1 MRRNDND
8 KVFCELTAS
17 NTPTPFT
24 EGPCAGVCTG
34 LFLLVIAFAASA
46 AGNLGPALEFCLLC
60 ALLAWIVLLMRPPIA
75 AVVSAVAV
83 LVAVVCLV
91 RPGANRWAGLWYV
104 VTAFTACDIAV
115 WLGSIRAKGPA
126 AKSRSYF
133 GRFTLIACAVLI
145 LDLLFLSNPGVRPVI
160 DNLCRIGSEFL
171 TGIGGQKA
179 LSLGSTYWSI
189 PVLVTFLLIT
199 LCQPGIRDRIIAL
212 IAGIVA
218 VAIYFAVLSPLQG
231 YSAGVKSAKA
241 LSSWYERAGGPFQL
255 AAEPI
260 TLDFVLEWLSV
271 ERPQLIL
278 IGLLAGAYYVAR
290 VAACPRRANTDNAM
304 KLDTRGFRHIA
315 AAACPG
321 LVIGLILCWLTLPK
335 VVPQSKLSG
344 RKAAI
349 MTSNI
354 LMDVPIHGKYGDRS
368 LGMFGRLPG
377 SLRSLGLAVDEIGEI
392 RQLRDDHEI
401 LILINLQENFS
412 TAEKRRILGWVE
424 RGGGLLVLTD
434 HTGDKGL
441 RLPVND
447 LLGPLGLEV
456 NFDTAKLFSIDGG
469 FDYEMLTGSPL
480 TAIRGARWRGAH
492 QYGTG
497 ASICTFRPAV
507 PMVQARSAFVDPG
520 SFSAIDRG
528 FLGNLKYDMGEV
540 LGDVPVAGYSPFGRG
555 RAILLGDTSP
565 FQNGAFTNSH
575 EFMRQVLGMVLPG
588 GPRPGVSW
596 IWCGLLSVIAVGISV
611 LFILGRRR
619 PEIIILTCAAVLT
632 WAVTWGIAYAMPAPL
647 ELTGCRT
654 ALVDIS
660 HCPYAGYE
668 EWTATDLGGLAACL
682 MREGYTPVTSEGA
695 FDRQVRRLGKN
706 DVLFLVCPLW
716 KLSES
721 DTDAIDGVLRR
732 AGKVIINCGFE
743 EAANVNPALERYDFE
758 IRNIPL
764 GATAQEEVARH
775 SVNFFNAWEV
785 QGEGIVLAMVRGR
798 PVVVARE
805 VGTGMLVVIG
815 DSKFFWNANLET
827 RESHVPGNVGF
838 LGELLQLS
846 RNGPRGRTVPARAG
860 RKSRSPA
867 LIEGEKQ

>member
-1 MRRNDND
+1 MRRNDNN
-8 KVFCELTAS
+8 KVFCESTVS
-17 NTPTPFT
+17 NTPTRLT
-24 EGPCAGVCTG
+24 EGPCGGVCAG
-34 LFLLVIAFAASA
+34 PFLLVIAFAASS

-60 ALLAWIVLLMRPPIA
+60 VLLAWIVLLRRPPMGA
-75 AVVSAVAV
+75 AASAVAG

-104 VTAFTACDIAV
+104 VGALAACDIAV
-115 WLGSIRAKGPA
+115 WLGSIRGKGPVP
-126 AKSRSYF
+126 KGHSYF
-133 GRFTLIACAVLI
+133 GRFTLIACAVLF
-145 LDLLFLSNPGVRPVI
+145 LDLLFLSNPGVRPFIV
-160 DNLCRIGSEFL
+160 NYCRIGSEFL

-189 PVLVTFLLIT
+189 PVLVAFVLIA
-199 LCQPGIRDRIIAL
+199 LWQPSIRARIIAL

-218 VAIYFAVLSPLQG
+218 VAMYFAVLSPLQG
-231 YSAGVKSAKA
+231 HIAGVKSAKA

-278 IGLLAGAYYVAR
+278 IGLLAGAYYIAR
-290 VAACPRRANTDNAM
+290 VAACPGGASTDNAV
-304 KLDTRGFRHIA
+304 KLDRRRVGHIA

-335 VVPQSKLSG
+335 VVPQSKLGG
-344 RKAAI
+344 RKAAV

-354 LMDVPIHGKYGDRS
+354 LMNVPIHGKYGDRS

-377 SLRSLGLAVDEIGEI
+377 SLRSLGLSVDEIGEI
-392 RQLRDDHEI
+392 GQLRDDHEI

-469 FDYEMLTGSPL
+469 FSYEMLTGSPL
-480 TAIRGARWRGAH
+480 TAIRGARWRGAQ

-497 ASICTFRPAV
+497 ASIRTFRPAV

-520 SFSAIDRG
+520 SFSAVDRG
-528 FLGNLKYDMGEV
+528 FLGNLKYDRGEL
-540 LGDVPVAGYSPFGRG
+540 LGDVPVGGYSSWGRG
-555 RAILLGDTSP
+555 RAILFGDTSP

-575 EFMRQVLGMVLPG
+575 EFVRQVLGMLLPG
-588 GPRPGVSW
+588 GPRPGISW
-596 IWCGLLSVIAVGISV
+596 IWWGLLSVIAAGISV

-619 PEIIILTCAAVLT
+619 PEIVIFTCTAVLT
-632 WAVTWGIAYAMPAPL
+632 WAVTWGVARGMPAPL

-695 FDRQVRRLGKN
+695 FDRQVRRLGKD

-743 EAANVNPALERYDFE
+743 EAANVNPVLERYDFE

-764 GATAQEEVARH
+764 GATAQEEVVRQG
-775 SVNFFNAWEV
+775 VNFFNAWEI
-785 QGEGIVLAMVRGR
+785 QGGGTVLATVRGR

-805 VGTGMLVVIG
+805 VGPGILVVIG
-815 DSKFFWNANLET
+815 DSKFFWNANVET
-827 RESHVPGNVGF
+827 RETHVPGNIGF
-838 LGELLQLS
+838 LGDLLQLS
-846 RNGPRGRTVPARAG
+846 ADGARGLTAPARAG
-860 RKSRSPA
+860 RESRGPA